1 MTSRRAFLGTSAACL
16 AGPARSSSA
25 TTNRASEIE
34 ARLARHDLKN
44 IAKEDLPTPCMVVD
58 QEIFEANLQKMATHC
73 RDTGVH
79 LRGHVKVHK
88 SVEIAKRQLAL
99 GAIGVT
105 CATVAECELMSHAG
119 IGGILLTRQATSKN
133 NIGRVIALA

>member
-1 MTSRRAFLGTSAACL
+1 MPSRRTFLGTSAACL
-16 AGPARSSSA
+16 AIPARSYTA
-25 TTNRASEIE
+25 TTNRFAELE
-34 ARLARHDLKN
+34 TRLAKHDLKGVS
-44 IAKEDLPTPCMVVD
+44 KEDLPTPCMVVD
-58 QEIFEANLQKMATHC
+58 QEIFEANLQKMAAHC

-105 CATVAECELMSHAG
+105 
-119 IGGILLTRQATSKN
+119 
-133 NIGRVIALA
+133 